1 VYFVCTQLPYR
12 EDLLLARA
20 VSIFRRH
27 DGKWCAVVPLP
38 GGRRKSLYGPS
49 REAVEKRVGDWRM
62 SGGEAGDAL
71 RHSPA
76 HPREPRQ
83 PSPSSA
89 SDWLTAWAAEKH
101 SEWGPRRQRDAK
113 GLIRLYVTPHWQDLP
128 MTAVTQDDAAAL
140 LSRLDHIPVT
150 QDNLRRLLRVAFKAV
165 GNSNAI
171 PSTSKR
177 EQRLLTEVVQRQMT
191 ILEAADWPRLI
202 AATLAS
208 NRSISRVIGF
218 LLETGMRSEEVRAL
232 HWGDWDRRHH
242 HIRVNRAV
250 VSTDST
256 ERGKRLQISELTK
269 SSKSRRRIPLTD
281 SAETLLQQEL
291 SAWYQRPDIAKH
303 YGAVK
308 GGDLDLADLAPP
320 ATALIWP
327 TRDGTLL
334 DPSRLSK
341 ELNRLLAE
349 IGIQHLR
356 VHDLRHT
363 HASHLVAREVDPVTI
378 RDRMGWTSIK
388 MLDPYAEKVAE
399 GDRRAVEAL
408 NLIAG
413 PAVLTRQAENQ
424 RAAAQ
429 EAERLA
435 QEAANPDEIPF

>member
-1 VYFVCTQLPYR
+1 
-12 EDLLLARA
+12 LARA

-62 SGGEAGDAL
+62 SGGEAGDSLHRTQA
-71 RHSPA
+71 RTPSP
-76 HPREPRQ
+76 RK

-89 SDWLTAWAAEKH
+89 SDWLTAWAAQKH
-101 SEWGPRRQRDAK
+101 PEWGPRRQRDAK
-113 GLIRLYVTPHWQDLP
+113 SLIRLHVAPYWHDLP
-128 MTAVTQDDAAAL
+128 MSAVTQDDATAL

-150 QDNLRRLLRVAFKAV
+150 QDNLRRLLRVAFKAA
-165 GNSNAI
+165 GNSNVI

-177 EQRLLTEVVQRQMT
+177 EHRLLTEVVQRQMT
-191 ILEAADWPRLI
+191 ILEAGDWPRLI
-202 AATLAS
+202 AACLDS

-242 HIRVNRAV
+242 HINVNRAV

-256 ERGKRLQISELTK
+256 TRGKRLQISELTK

-291 SAWYQRPDIAKH
+291 SAWYQRPDITKN
-303 YGAVK
+303 YRAVK
-308 GGDLDLADLAPP
+308 GGDIDLADLAPP
-320 ATALIWP
+320 TTALIWP
-327 TRDGTLL
+327 TSNGTLL
-334 DPSRLSK
+334 DPSRLTK
-341 ELNRLLAE
+341 ELNRLLAVV
-349 IGIQHLR
+349 GMQTHLR

-363 HASHLVAREVDPVTI
+363 HASHLFGRHVDPVTI

-388 MLDPYAEKVAE
+388 MLDAYAEKVAE
-399 GDRRAVEAL
+399 GDRFAVDAL
-408 NLIAG
+408 NQIAG

-424 RAAAQ
+424 RSAEL

-435 QEAANPDEIPF
+435 KEAANPDEIPF